1 MAIDPLHRATAVA
14 LTTLLTALAGGATA
28 AEEQGI
34 AYFARITGSV
44 LVNQGQQYRDGSD
57 GQALET
63 GDRVM
68 TLSDSSAILQFR
80 DGCRYT
86 MKEDELIT
94 IPSLSPC
101 VFSKGPADRMSV
113 AALPPVPPST
123 PPIVPV
129 IPVAAANLGWLPAA
143 IAGGLAL
150 GAIVDGEDDDSDPRP
165 PISP

>member
-1 MAIDPLHRATAVA
+1 MVGDPLNRSTAA
-14 LTTLLTALAGGATA
+14 ALAALLSAMAGGVTA

-34 AYFARITGSV
+34 AYIARVSGSV
-44 LVNQGQQYRDGSD
+44 LVNQGQQYRDGTE
-57 GQALET
+57 GQVLET

-68 TLSDSSAILQFR
+68 SLSDSSAILQFR

-86 MKEDELIT
+86 MKEDELVT

-123 PPIVPV
+123 PPIVPLAP
-129 IPVAAANLGWLPAA
+129 INLGWLPAA
-143 IAGGLAL
+143 IAGGLTL
-150 GAIVDGEDDDSDPRP
+150 GAILEDGDDYTRPLP

>member
-1 MAIDPLHRATAVA
+1 MATDPLNRATAAA
-14 LTTLLTALAGGATA
+14 LAALLSAMAGGAAA

-34 AYFARITGSV
+34 AYIARISGTV
-44 LVNQGQQYRDGSD
+44 LVNQGQQYRDGSE
-57 GQALET
+57 GLVLET

-68 TLSDSSAILQFR
+68 SLSESSAILQFR

-86 MKEDELIT
+86 MKEDELVT
-94 IPSLSPC
+94 IPSMSPC

-129 IPVAAANLGWLPAA
+129 VPVAATNLGWLPPV
-143 IAGGLAL
+143 IAGG
-150 GAIVDGEDDDSDPRP
+150 IVLIPPLIGEPENPQP

>member
-1 MAIDPLHRATAVA
+1 MAIEPLNRATAAA
-14 LTTLLTALAGGATA
+14 LAALLTALAGSTTA

-34 AYFARITGSV
+34 AYIARVSGSV
-44 LVNQGQQYRDGSD
+44 LVNQGEQYRDGGE
-57 GQALET
+57 GQVLET

-86 MKEDELIT
+86 MKEDELVT

-101 VFSKGPADRMSV
+101 VFSKGPADRMTV
-113 AALPPVPPST
+113 AALPPVPPPT

-129 IPVAAANLGWLPAA
+129 VANLGWLPAA
-143 IAGGLAL
+143 IAGGFLG
-150 GAIVDGEDDDSDPRP
+150 GAIVDDDDDNPGPIP